1 MARRAQ
7 QVRIESDLIA
17 PYAASL
23 PLERQP
29 EEPPPEEQ
37 LLPHQL
43 PPDREV
49 VSAFWLTLN
58 AINFGSGWFPTLRKR
73 GNRSG
78 YHTIAAGLN
87 GRIRSRG
94 PWSAPEL
101 AGMTTPE
108 LASVLGQD
116 PQHPLMGLF
125 TGSLRDLGRHL
136 IEAYDGSFSAVAT
149 ASGGSAVGLARQLG
163 GWECFADDSRYET
176 ITVPFLKRAQLAAA
190 DLARAGVIDAPDLGQ
205 LTMFADNLVPH
216 VLRLDG
222 ILTFDPRLVARIER
236 EELIDHG
243 SPEEVEIRACAVHA
257 VELIVTARPGR
268 LPSEVDQL
276 LWRRGQGRQY
286 KSVPRHRSRCTAY

>member
-1 MARRAQ
+1 VATRSR

-23 PLERQP
+23 PFERQP
-29 EEPPPEEQ
+29 EEPPLEE
-37 LLPHQL
+37 QL
-43 PPDREV
+43 PPDRDV
-49 VSAFWLTLN
+49 AAAFWLTLN
-58 AINFGSGWFPTLRKR
+58 AINFGSGWFPTLRKH

-78 YHTIAAGLN
+78 YHTIASGLHE
-87 GRIRSRG
+87 RVRSQG
-94 PWSAPEL
+94 PLSAPEL
-101 AGMTTPE
+101 ARSTPAE

-116 PQHPLMGLF
+116 PQHPLMALF

-136 IEAYDGSFSAVAT
+136 IDAYDGSFSAAAT
-149 ASGGSAVGLARQLG
+149 ASGGSAVGLARLLG
-163 GWECFADDSRYET
+163 GWECFADTSRYEA

-222 ILTFDPRLVARIER
+222 ILTFDQRLVARIER

-257 VELIVTARPGR
+257 VELIVAARTGR
-268 LPSEVDQL
+268 LPAEVDQL
-276 LWRRGQGRQY
+276 LWRRGQGPQY